1 MYKDSF
7 AKKIKKARED
17 TGLTQRDVAAE
28 TEIHPST
35 IAKYESAKLE
45 PDLEKLGILADFYGV
60 SVDWLLGTAGTNN
73 IDKND
78 LKKMTFESIRQQRLQ
93 EKDIKKKRN

>member
-7 AKKIKKARED
+7 SKKIKKARED

-28 TEIHPST
+28 TNIHPST
-35 IAKYESAKLE
+35 IAKYENAKLE

-78 LKKMTFESIRQQRLQ
+78 TKKMTIESIKQQKIQ
-93 EKDIKKKRN
+93 DKEIKKKRS